1 MVVTEGRQASNGSAI
16 TATAPALT
24 HAPLTVLVNQNT
36 ASASEI
42 LAGAP
47 VCASVN
53 NLVSRGSYL
62 AGRIHITHSL
72 PSKAAST

>member
-42 LAGAP
+42 LAGSP
-47 VCASVN
+47 LPFR
-53 NLVSRGSYL
+53 NLWQCWST
-62 AGRIHITHSL
+62 GRCIG
-72 PSKAAST
+72 